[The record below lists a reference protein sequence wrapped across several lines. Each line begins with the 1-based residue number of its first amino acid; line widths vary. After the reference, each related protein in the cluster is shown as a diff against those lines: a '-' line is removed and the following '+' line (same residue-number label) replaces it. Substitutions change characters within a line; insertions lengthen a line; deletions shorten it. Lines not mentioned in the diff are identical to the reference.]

1 MMIAIH
7 APDACAQADIDPF
20 PVTNE
25 LIGDA
30 PANGQSQTYSIDA
43 LPGEVVV
50 AVDLSTNYE
59 SSNISI
65 IVRDSEDAELLN
77 ARIPASTT
85 ARSQSLRFR
94 VRKPQ
99 RLSIQLMFGMNIGVR
114 IKYAIKLSGAI
125 AGGATASGAIATPTP
140 TPAPIPTPTPSTP
153 VVATSSV
160 PIEDKW
166 ALVVGVSD
174 FAAPGVSLKYSAKD
188 ATDFSQFLIKEANF
202 APDHVKLLVNKDAT
216 KERVLAEIG
225 DKWLPRV
232 AHPNDLVVI
241 FISTHGSPSQMDQ
254 EGLNYLVMHNT
265 DPESL
270 YATGLQLQELA
281 TAIHQRVHS
290 DRVVLIIDACHS
302 GSANPAKGIAR
313 TAGNVNTEIL
323 VQGTGQMVI
332 CSSEPQQ
339 VSWESK
345 RYENS
350 VFTHQL
356 IEALRRADSKEPT
369 LLDAFARMKD
379 SVMSEVLNDRKELQT
394 PVLKTK
400 WQGKDLILSS
410 PATKPRA
417 VDTVANPY

>member
-1 MMIAIH
+1 MMIGIT
-7 APDACAQADIDPF
+7 PDACAQADIDPF

-30 PANGQSQTYSIDA
+30 PANGQTQKYSIDA
-43 LPGEVVV
+43 IPGEIEV
-50 AVDLSTNYE
+50 AVDSSTNYE
-59 SSNISI
+59 SSNINVI
-65 IVRDSEDAELLN
+65 IRDSEDAELLN
-77 ARIPASTT
+77 ARIPVSTT
-85 ARSQSLRFR
+85 ARSQSLRLR
-94 VRKPQ
+94 VRRPQ
-99 RLSIQLMFGMNIGVR
+99 RLSMQLMFGMNIGVR
-114 IKYAIKLSGAI
+114 LKYAIKLSGAI
-125 AGGATASGAIATPTP
+125 AGGASAATAASTPTSS
-140 TPAPIPTPTPSTP
+140 AS
-153 VVATSSV
+153 VVASPSV

-188 ATDFSQFLIKEANF
+188 ATDFSQFLTREANF

-225 DKWLPRV
+225 DKWLPRM

-254 EGLNYLVMHNT
+254 EGLNYLVMYNT

-313 TAGNVNTEIL
+313 TAGNVNTEML

-356 IEALRRADSKEPT
+356 IEALRGADSKAPP
-369 LLDAFARMKD
+369 LLDAFARMKN
-379 SVMSEVLNDRKELQT
+379 SVMTEVLNDRKELQT

-400 WQGKDLILSS
+400 WQGKDLILSA

-417 VDTVANPY
+417 FPEAPR